1 MSATGARHMSLA
13 EDQAALVA
21 ALVAGGGPPPGFD
34 TARLDATRAALL
46 RKRAGE
52 VAAAWPVLA
61 ASLGPQWPDT
71 FARWAAGRP
80 PAGARH
86 DGLALARELAAA
98 GRLPAGARAELRARQ
113 RRFVWTAPMRGYPTP
128 LLEATRRR
136 QVRIGGIGA
145 VIIVI
150 WLLIGL
156 FAAGQRGYF
165 SKSQSNCAQAGTTIV
180 TIIAGPLNY
189 VGVNPKVNCQV
200 PQPSK

>member
-1 MSATGARHMSLA
+1 VTLA
-13 EDQAALVA
+13 DDQAALVA
-21 ALVAGGGPPPGFD
+21 ALVAGGGSPPGFD

-52 VAAAWPVLA
+52 VAAAWPALA
-61 ASLGPQWPDT
+61 AGVGPRWPVA

-80 PAGARH
+80 PAGALRDGRDFARH
-86 DGLALARELAAA
+86 LAEVGA
-98 GRLPAGARAELRARQ
+98 LPAAARAELRARE
-113 RRFVWTAPMRGYPTP
+113 RRWVWAARARGYPS
-128 LLEATRRR
+128 ASVDVSRRR

-150 WLLIGL
+150 WLLIGVV
-156 FAAGQRGYF
+156 AAAQRSYF
-165 SKSQSNCAQAGTTIV
+165 SSSPDNCAKVGTTIV